1 MTEHTRFTAFKAVL
15 ALPLLCGAPLY
26 GQTTDRTTSLE
37 VSHERNQLNNGSP
50 DWKETG
56 LRLSHNLGKYRQV
69 DVGVVESRRFG
80 LKDTQVSAGYTLP
93 LAPQWVVGLEG
104 NYSNTHRVL
113 AKHGVALTSQ
123 YEFAPAWLAHLGLKH
138 TRYDATTVNQASVGL
153 EHYFSSFSWL
163 VSFSPVRALGTSVYS
178 GSVRGNYY
186 YGDRNSVGLIA
197 AVGEEATP
205 VGGNNVVIA
214 DIKAIALVGTHWV
227 SPQWAVNYALGST
240 SQGNFYTRNGARL
253 GAQYTF

>member
-1 MTEHTRFTAFKAVL
+1 MTSFTPFRTPL
-15 ALPLLCGAPLY
+15 WLLPLLGGLPLHA
-26 GQTTDRTTSLE
+26 QTTDRATSVE
-37 VSHERNQLNNGSP
+37 VSHERNHLNNGSP

-56 LRLSHNLGKYRQV
+56 LRLSHSLGKYRQV
-69 DVGVVESRRFG
+69 DVGVVETRRFG

-113 AKHGVALTSQ
+113 AKHGVGLTSQ

-163 VSFSPVRALGTSVYS
+163 VSFSPVRASGTSAYS

-214 DIKAIALVGTHWV
+214 DIKSIALVGRHWV

-240 SQGNFYTRNGARL
+240 SQGSFYTRNGARL